1 MRGTSHLSLAALL
14 AASTLLPEGCGPDRS
29 PPDPAAAASAASP
42 RAIPEFPGAD
52 AFVPE
57 IDNPYLGF
65 EREKVFRYE
74 SETEEGLEQIVV
86 EVTPGSKTILGVA
99 TTVVHDEVF
108 LDGELVEDTF
118 DWFAQDEDGNVWYF
132 GEDSRTLEGGEVIS
146 TEGSWEAGVEGASP
160 GIVMLAAPR
169 IGLQYAQELA
179 PGVAEDMARVL
190 SLSRT
195 VEVPLGTFDGCLQTQ
210 EWTPLERG
218 PRESKYYAPGTGL
231 VLETSPGGGRVE
243 LVAIE

>member
-1 MRGTSHLSLAALL
+1 MRGTSHLALAALL
-14 AASTLLPEGCGPDRS
+14 AAGLLPGCGPERA
-29 PPDPAAAASAASP
+29 PPDAAASSASSP
-42 RAIPEFPGAD
+42 RTTPQFPGAD
-52 AFVPE
+52 AFVKE
-57 IDNPYLGF
+57 IDNPYLGYA
-65 EREKVFRYE
+65 RGKVFRYE
-74 SETEEGLEQIVV
+74 AETEEGLEQIVV
-86 EVTPGSKTILGVA
+86 EVTRASKTIVGVE
-99 TTVVHDEVF
+99 TTVVHDQEF

-132 GEDSRTLEGGEVIS
+132 GEDSRTLEDGEVIS

-160 GIVMLAAPR
+160 GIVMLAQPR

-179 PGVAEDMARVL
+179 PGVAEDMAKVL

-195 VEVPLGTFDGCLQTQ
+195 VEVPLGTFDGCLETQ
-210 EWTPLERG
+210 EWTTLERG

>member
-1 MRGTSHLSLAALL
+1 MRASHPLLATLVSAIALL
-14 AASTLLPEGCGPDRS
+14 PGCGSDRS
-29 PPDPAAAASAASP
+29 PPGATAAERAASS
-42 RAIPEFPGAD
+42 RDLPEFPGAD
-52 AFVPE
+52 GFVLE

-65 EREKVFRYE
+65 APGKVFRYE
-74 SETEEGLEQIVV
+74 AETDEGLEEIVV
-86 EVTPGSKTILGVA
+86 EVTPQTKTILGVE
-99 TTVVHDEVF
+99 TTVVRDQVYLE
-108 LDGELVEDTF
+108 GELVEDTF